1 MTQGYLRTKG
11 VRASTTA
18 ISKLQQQV
26 DPQAFNTRLRGVKVL
41 NPVPYRA
48 DCFGHKLHLDQ
59 NEKLVMYGVFQVAC
73 IDGYSSQI
81 IKHVVLPEK
90 NNVLIYDKLFKP
102 ILDEKGVWSMLR
114 TDHGTEFALVQ
125 FAQNMFQGY
134 RLSTEGLPFV
144 QSYSKNNLRI
154 ERWWVEVNH
163 RVNYPIKKFL
173 RDMEENGSL
182 IYRNDTRWFIV
193 GEFCRRVCEIG
204 IERLVN
210 SWNAHTVP
218 HRGVPNDLETPVGVV
233 SEDIPT
239 GTVLA
244 NEYVRLGGSI
254 TRPGATH
261 SIYDEVLAD
270 ARDSHFFSVAGGFED
285 IYGFVMANRFDLFQ
299 SCLHEYVNLT
309 QQYLPVE
316 EA

>member
-1 MTQGYLRTKG
+1 
-11 VRASTTA
+11 
-18 ISKLQQQV
+18 
-26 DPQAFNTRLRGVKVL
+26 
-41 NPVPYRA
+41 
-48 DCFGHKLHLDQ
+48 
-59 NEKLVMYGVFQVAC
+59 
-73 IDGYSSQI
+73 
-81 IKHVVLPEK
+81 
-90 NNVLIYDKLFKP
+90 
-102 ILDEKGVWSMLR
+102 MLR
-114 TDHGTEFALVQ
+114 TDHGTEFVLVQ

-144 QSYSKNNLRI
+144 QPYSKNNLRI

-193 GEFCRRVCEIG
+193 GEFCRRFCEIG

-270 ARDSHFFSVAGGFED
+270 ARDSHFFSVAGGIEE

-299 SCLHEYVNLT
+299 SCLREYVNLT

-316 EA
+316 EAYIYSSCSCLPPHNMPCAILYYSFMRVIIDLMLLQIALLNQNRFHFFIVSLLEWE